1 MARGKNSKG
10 AALGGPSRTRRL
22 LLLRLL
28 MLLLVLIVTAALLF
42 AFRSQVLSGLNTAW
56 ETVFGALG
64 YGVILVAVMVVLLMV
79 WILWR
84 RQITGFLERGNRAL
98 RTTSSSLALHR
109 WNLWL
114 GFLVLGVAVFGIL
127 AFFDLGGDFGLAIVG
142 AADALGALRLVG
154 IILAGVVLIAP
165 RQCWR
170 LVLRTRVALVASYRR
185 YPLHIYLWRAVCWPR
200 DFYQRHPIRYP
211 RISRTR
217 RPARPAIEPVARME
231 YEVPQVFEP
240 EAMSEPVGEPAD
252 AVVTKTITPAVRET
266 GEEIE
271 IIAESH
277 GNWQLPSLSLLDRT
291 ADSEP
296 VKVDTERG
304 SRIIEDA
311 LASYGVE
318 AKVVQVNVGPA
329 VTQYGVEPGWDRK
342 FKEKKEKD
350 RDGNIQVR
358 IEEVSKTRVKV
369 ERIASLANDL
379 ALALAAPSIKVEAP
393 VPGKAMVGIEVPNSV
408 AGIAGLRSIIES
420 APFQKIRSKTK
431 LPLALGKGVSGEN
444 VVADLARMPHLLI
457 AGATGSGKS
466 VCITSIIMTVLLFT
480 SPDEV
485 RLILIDPKRVELV
498 SFNNVPH
505 LFSPV
510 IVDSEKAVATLKWLN
525 REMDHRYNMLAKVGA
540 RDIVSYNKNPRI
552 ETPFPYILLVID
564 ELADLMAAAPDD
576 VERIL
581 CRLAQLARATGIHLT
596 VATQRP
602 SVDVVTGLIKA
613 NFPAR
618 ISFAVVSQV
627 DSRTILDV
635 AGAEKL
641 LGRGDMLFLPPDAPK
656 PKRLQ
661 GSFVSE
667 AEMERLVSFWISQ
680 RHQEVYVSQLAQELD
695 KESPV
700 VSNEDPL
707 LEKARRLA
715 VDHRSISTSF
725 LQRRLGVGY
734 PRAAKLMDQLEEQGI
749 VAPGE
754 PGKSRQVLGGM
765 TEGG

>member
-1 MARGKNSKG
+1 MAKGKNSKG

-22 LLLRLL
+22 VLLRLL
-28 MLLLVLIVTAALLF
+28 MLLLLLITTAALLF
-42 AFRSQVLSGLNTAW
+42 AFRSQVLSGLNSAW
-56 ETVFGALG
+56 DAVFGALG

-84 RQITGFLERGNRAL
+84 RQITRFLERGNRAL

-114 GFLVLGVAVFGIL
+114 GFIVLGVAVFGIL

-170 LVLRTRVALVASYRR
+170 LVLRTRVALADFYRR
-185 YPLHIYLWRAVCWPR
+185 YPIHIYLWRAVCWPR
-200 DFYQRHPIRYP
+200 DFFRRHPIRY
-211 RISRTR
+211 RISRPR
-217 RPARPAIEPVARME
+217 RPARPAIAPVTRVE
-231 YEVPQVFEP
+231 YEVPEAFEP
-240 EAMSEPVGEPAD
+240 EATSELFGEPAD
-252 AVVTKTITPAVRET
+252 AVVAKAITPAVKET
-266 GEEIE
+266 DEKVEM
-271 IIAESH
+271 IAEAH
-277 GNWQLPSLSLLDRT
+277 GNWQLPSLSLLDR
-291 ADSEP
+291 AAESEP
-296 VKVDTERG
+296 VQVDTERG

-420 APFQKIRSKTK
+420 APFQKLRSKTK

-466 VCITSIIMTVLLFT
+466 VCITSIIMTVLLFA

-552 ETPFPYILLVID
+552 EAPFPYILLVID
-564 ELADLMAAAPDD
+564 ELADLMATAPDE

-661 GSFVSE
+661 GSFISE

-715 VDHRSISTSF
+715 IDHRSISTSF